1 MVNSQSMSPDL
12 STMIQAARNIVF
24 TARRQDQ
31 LSCVFY
37 EDNEPLPILD
47 MLSLLVYRSLTVKSV
62 RKQVAR
68 DFGLDEAV
76 ANREDVKLAI
86 RSAVKEAVVRLFWS
100 LVLLKLL
107 LPRADNDSS
116 GRGTVRVGCG

>member
-1 MVNSQSMSPDL
+1 
-12 STMIQAARNIVF
+12 
-24 TARRQDQ
+24 
-31 LSCVFY
+31 
-37 EDNEPLPILD
+37 

-76 ANREDVKLAI
+76 ADREDVKLAI
-86 RSAVKEAVVRLFWS
+86 RSAVKEAVVRLFLS

-116 GRGTVRVGCG
+116 GRGTV